1 MNIRSRLASFGLF
14 LVCAVAAAAAS
25 TATVVAV
32 KGSVQTA
39 DRQSLQAG
47 AALPVGALVRTSG
60 GSEISLRFFDGTVA
74 TVLADSEVI
83 VERVE
88 AQQQGDRN
96 VTETTV
102 LNLQRGTVVASLDP
116 AKKDIT
122 RFSVRTPRG
131 VAVAK
136 GTVFAVRVTQDKAN
150 ATVGTMSG
158 VVTFITDRGEVSV
171 AFGQVTNGG
180 GVQSVAAAVA
190 ADPSLA
196 AVFSEA
202 AISVAAAVGQGAI
215 TNTAETPNLVAAV
228 LAAVVKVAAEAN
240 PAEAGNLA
248 QAVTAAAG
256 ASDPAVV
263 AVVNQAAT
271 GGATATPNAP
281 APATTDSGAILPAL
295 DQTQVVVSPSRN

>member
-1 MNIRSRLASFGLF
+1 MNIRSRLSTLGIF
-14 LVCAVAAAAAS
+14 LVCAVAAVAAPS
-25 TATVVAV
+25 ATVVAI

-39 DRQSLQAG
+39 DHQALQPG
-47 AALPVGALVRTSG
+47 ATLPIGAVVRTSG
-60 GSEISLRFFDGTVA
+60 GSEVSLRFFDGTVA
-74 TVLADSEVI
+74 SVLADSELI
-83 VERVE
+83 VERIE
-88 AQQQGDRN
+88 SQQQGGRN

-116 AKKDIT
+116 AKKDVT

-158 VVTFITDRGEVSV
+158 VVTFLTDRGEISV
-171 AFGQVTNGG
+171 AFGQVTSGG
-180 GVQSVAAAVA
+180 SAQSVAAAVA

-202 AISVAAAVGQGAI
+202 ALSIAAAVGQGAI
-215 TNTAETPNLVAAV
+215 TNTADTPNLVAAV

-240 PAEAGNLA
+240 PSQAGNLA

-256 ASDPAVV
+256 IQDPAVV
-263 AVVNQAAT
+263 AIVNQAASS
-271 GGATATPNAP
+271 GTPAARNAP
-281 APATTDSGAILPAL
+281 APGTADTGAILPAL